1 MTADLPPFEVL
12 PRDLQPYRRGNVGVD
27 HVHRFESGKPGP
39 HVLVNALTHGNEFC
53 GMVAATHLLDT
64 DVRPKIGTLTVSFA
78 NVAAYESFDTARPFD
93 SRQLVHNLNR
103 IWSAPQ
109 LDGDED
115 SPELRR
121 ARELRPVVAA
131 ADHILDIHST
141 SQDVS
146 PFWVYPKFERN
157 AAAALA
163 IGRPAVHMVMPQGL
177 GSGTPLIQHGRHG
190 SADHHGVAMV
200 AECGQHFKQA
210 SADLAT
216 EVALD
221 FLAHF
226 GLIDPRPKAAA
237 AAAALRAAADLGHQD
252 RGLPL
257 RAAADRLRVL
267 RRRRTDRHRRPR
279 RDPRAVRRLHGA
291 DAGAA
296 ADRRPRRPV
305 PDPAPVMPGAA
316 TPDARDV
323 AGFSLASP
331 PAWLRRP
338 ALPLVPR
345 AAHPQP
351 GACAGAGQRA
361 ADALRRRAGGLP
373 QPRRQLRQAA

>member
-1 MTADLPPFEVL
+1 MTAAPLTFEVL

-53 GMVAATHLLDT
+53 GMVAATHLLDSA
-64 DVRPKIGTLTVSFA
+64 VRPKIGTLTVSFA
-78 NVAAYESFDTARPFD
+78 NVAAYETFDTTRPFD

-163 IGRPAVHMVMPQGL
+163 IARPAVHMVMPQGL

-190 SADHHGVAMV
+190 IADHHGVAMV
-200 AECGQHFKQA
+200 AECGQHFKRA

-216 EVALD
+216 EVTLD

-226 GLIDPRPKAAA
+226 GLIDPRPKAPPQQQRFELLQTWVIKTADFRFVRPLIGFESFA
-237 AAAALRAAADLGHQD
+237 EGELIATDGPDEIRALCADCTVLMPARLPIVG
-252 RGLPL
+252 REGLYLTRPL
-257 RAAADRLRVL
+257 
-267 RRRRTDRHRRPR
+267 
-279 RDPRAVRRLHGA
+279 
-291 DAGAA
+291 
-296 ADRRPRRPV
+296 
-305 PDPAPVMPGAA
+305 
-316 TPDARDV
+316 
-323 AGFSLASP
+323 
-331 PAWLRRP
+331 
-338 ALPLVPR
+338 
-345 AAHPQP
+345 
-351 GACAGAGQRA
+351 
-361 ADALRRRAGGLP
+361 
-373 QPRRQLRQAA
+373 